1 MSSSIKKMAEKVT
14 LLSFWP
20 SMFCVRARI
29 ALEEKGL
36 SYEYREEDLP
46 NKTPLLMEMN
56 PIHKKIPILI
66 HNGKPICESL
76 IIVEYIDDVWSDRAR
91 LLPSD
96 PYEKAQARF
105 WADFIDKK
113 ILSLMGI
120 VCAGVWC
127 WGKITWHRY
136 KHEAA
141 EGKEELIQNLKVLEG
156 VLGDKSYFG
165 GETFG
170 YVDIALLGFYMWFP
184 AYETFGSFSI
194 KAECPKLIAWGRRC
208 SQRESVSKCLA
219 EPKKDGRC
227 GRALQKNVWI
237 EIDC

>member
-1 MSSSIKKMAEKVT
+1 MAEKVT

-29 ALEEKGL
+29 ALEEKEL

-46 NKTPLLMEMN
+46 NKTPLLTEMN

-76 IIVEYIDDVWSDRAR
+76 IIVEYIDDVWSDRAQ

-105 WADFIDKK
+105 WADFVDKK
-113 ILSLMGI
+113 VYG
-120 VCAGVWC
+120 AG
-127 WGKITWHRY
+127 GKITWHRY

-141 EGKEELIQNLKVLEG
+141 EGKKELIENLKVLEG

-170 YVDIALLGFYMWFP
+170 YLDIALLGFYMWFP

-194 KAECPKLIAWGRRC
+194 EAECPKLIAWGRRC

-219 EPKKDGRC
+219 EPNKMVDVVVRFRRMFGLK
-227 GRALQKNVWI
+227 
-237 EIDC
+237 

>member
-1 MSSSIKKMAEKVT
+1 MAEKVS

-20 SMFCVRARI
+20 SMFCARARI

-46 NKTPLLMEMN
+46 NKTPLIMEMN

-66 HNGKPICESL
+66 HNGKPVCESL
-76 IIVEYIDDVWSDRAR
+76 IIVEYIDDVWSDRAQ

-113 ILSLMGI
+113 VYG
-120 VCAGVWC
+120 AG
-127 WGKITWHRY
+127 GKITWHRY

-141 EGKEELIQNLKVLEG
+141 EGKEELIENLK
-156 VLGDKSYFG
+156 
-165 GETFG
+165 
-170 YVDIALLGFYMWFP
+170 
-184 AYETFGSFSI
+184 TFGSFSI
-194 KAECPKLIAWGRRC
+194 EAECPKLIAWGRRC

-219 EPKKDGRC
+219 EPNKMVDVVVRFRRMFGLK
-227 GRALQKNVWI
+227 
-237 EIDC
+237 

>member
-1 MSSSIKKMAEKVT
+1 MAEKVT

-56 PIHKKIPILI
+56 PIHKKVPILI
-66 HNGKPICESL
+66 HKGKPICESL
-76 IIVEYIDDVWSDRAR
+76 IIVEYIDDVWSDRAL

-113 ILSLMGI
+113 VYG
-120 VCAGVWC
+120 AG
-127 WGKITWHRY
+127 GKITWHRY

-141 EGKEELIQNLKVLEG
+141 EGKKELIENLKVLEG
-156 VLGDKSYFG
+156 VLEDKPYFG

-170 YVDIALLGFYMWFP
+170 YLDIALWD
-184 AYETFGSFSI
+184 AYST
-194 KAECPKLIAWGRRC
+194 A
-208 SQRESVSKCLA
+208 
-219 EPKKDGRC
+219 
-227 GRALQKNVWI
+227 
-237 EIDC
+237 